1 VTSKTCE
8 TCLAFQAYG
17 DGSNR
22 GECRR
27 RAPTMSS
34 DTDLNWPIVAQFDW
48 CCDWLKKARPLNYS
62 TEVLLS

>member
-1 VTSKTCE
+1 
-8 TCLAFQAYG
+8 
-17 DGSNR
+17 
-22 GECRR
+22 
-27 RAPTMSS
+27 MSS